1 MRELS
6 EAEAGLLVP
15 LGMIGFIILFFSLL
29 FAYERWSA
37 RRRATPQDTGDDNQ
51 LPSAE

>member
-15 LGMIGFIILFFSLL
+15 LVVIGFVILFFSLI
-29 FAYERWSA
+29 FAYERWQS
-37 RRRATPQDTGDDNQ
+37 RRSQAKQVTHDEDVTP
-51 LPSAE
+51 PAK

>member
-15 LGMIGFIILFFSLL
+15 LMVIGFIILFFSLL

-37 RRRATPQDTGDDNQ
+37 RRRPMQQDTGNDDES
-51 LPSAE
+51 PPRE